1 MYYYFDNATHRCI
14 FTSST
19 PIVLDG
25 ATRVEAADE
34 YNDYSLSTIIIKDG
48 EVWVD
53 KEKDTDERLQQS
65 KDELKLKLDSIE
77 RDIDAIEENSEEDLS
92 EERKLLSKVRYEI
105 MKAETL
111 PLPNIP
117 NFKNGKLVVDE
128 PIVED
133 TSSDDEIEEI
143 GEEDELTDV

>member
-34 YNDYSLSTIIIKDG
+34 FNDYLLSSIVIKDG

-53 KEKDTDERLQQS
+53 KDKDFATRLQSS
-65 KDELKLKLDSIE
+65 KDLLKQKLDSIE
-77 RDIDAIEENSEEDLS
+77 RDLDAIEEHSDEDVSEV
-92 EERKLLSKVRYEI
+92 RKLLSKTRYDL
-105 MKAETL
+105 MKTETL
-111 PLPNIP
+111 PLPEIP
-117 NFKNGKLVVDE
+117 NIVNGVLVVEADDVVVD
-128 PIVED
+128 VEV
-133 TSSDDEIEEI
+133 EGI
-143 GEEDELTDV
+143 GEEDEITDV